1 MGEKITVAITMSV
14 LVVVI
19 PYILTMTING
29 RNVESGV
36 QIKQIDTG
44 RDVLIQIDGSNQL
57 IDVEEYIAGIL
68 PGIAEY
74 SSDVTYL
81 EAQAVAVRTKI
92 YFAMK
97 ENTIIN
103 ASELDYEYYS
113 EEEYLKKWGEKNYKQ
128 IKNKYDTAVINTARQ
143 IIE

>member
-14 LVVVI
+14 LVVMI

-68 PGIAEY
+68 PGITEY
-74 SSDVTYL
+74 SSDITYI

>member
-1 MGEKITVAITMSV
+1 MGEKITVAIVMSA
-14 LVVVI
+14 LVVMV
-19 PYILTMTING
+19 PYILTMMING
-29 RNVESGV
+29 RNIETSV
-36 QIKQIDTG
+36 QIKKIDTG

-74 SSDVTYL
+74 SSDISYL

-92 YFAMK
+92 YFAMG

-103 ASELDYEYYS
+103 SSELEYEYYT
-113 EEEYLKKWGEKNYKQ
+113 ENEYLKKWGEKNYKQ
-128 IKNKYDTAVINTARQ
+128 IKNKYDTAVINTTRQ